1 MGKPRYRIHKYSY
14 DSVVTGLS
22 LYIRIDHPPQN
33 QRPICFFVDYPTQR
47 LPIISFAAMILLRLV
62 FANPHSI

>member
-1 MGKPRYRIHKYSY
+1 MGKPRYRIHRYSC
-14 DSVVTGLS
+14 DLVVTGLS
-22 LYIRIDHPPQN
+22 LYIQTDRQLQN